1 MSNTDILQ
9 QLSLDFSK
17 FIKNNLSDIK
27 KLSPQQQKHIGGL
40 FMDFKDGLDSI
51 SENTD
56 SVNEAYIDQRKIDY
70 VRNNTPGYVGVKFAK
85 VASDED
91 LDLMIRLK
99 NANSEHFNAMK
110 PNIKSMDYLYKK
122 YKISS
127 KTGIEQ

>member
-27 KLSPQQQKHIGGL
+27 KLTPQQQKHIGGL

-91 LDLMIRLK
+91 LDLMLRLK

-127 KTGIEQ
+127 KKGIEQ

>member
-27 KLSPQQQKHIGGL
+27 KLTPQQQKHIGGL

-91 LDLMIRLK
+91 LDLMLRLK

>member
-9 QLSLDFSK
+9 QLSLDSSK

-56 SVNEAYIDQRKIDY
+56 SVNEAYWDQKRNDTVRK
-70 VRNNTPGYVGVKFAK
+70 TMPGYVGVKFAK
-85 VASDED
+85 VASEED

-99 NANSEHFNAMK
+99 QANSEQANAML

-127 KTGIEQ
+127 KKGIEQ